1 MPFSREL
8 LEIRA
13 DTRLSICVIYDPIE
27 GVGIFFSCSPSS
39 SLLSLRPGYDLMRAL
54 ICIMKPRSTGTS
66 WTWYHPRKPLL
77 VFFSSGGA
85 YSEAHALFYSVVHP
99 SVPCP
104 VRFTPFSL
112 VTLVVHIVA
121 HHRRTIRII
130 NSKKENFKKTYHLM
144 SLVIRARVQEIS
156 SMTVLFRI
164 VSLLSRIPN
173 RSSVSR
179 DASSLLPASLLPHSV
194 VPSLSPSALPPF
206 PPSSASPSAL
216 RPRQYSQ

>member
-1 MPFSREL
+1 MPFSRES
-8 LEIRA
+8 LEIRTVA
-13 DTRLSICVIYDPIE
+13 RLSIGFIYDPIE
-27 GVGIFFSCSPSS
+27 GVGIFFSCSSSSSS
-39 SLLSLRPGYDLMRAL
+39 SLSLSLRPAYDLMRAL

-121 HHRRTIRII
+121 HHRRTI
-130 NSKKENFKKTYHLM
+130 H
-144 SLVIRARVQEIS
+144 AAQES
-156 SMTVLFRI
+156 
-164 VSLLSRIPN
+164 
-173 RSSVSR
+173 
-179 DASSLLPASLLPHSV
+179 
-194 VPSLSPSALPPF
+194 
-206 PPSSASPSAL
+206 
-216 RPRQYSQ
+216 